1 MEAQELTGFYHIG
14 QRLYR
19 ELADRYEK
27 YAPEC
32 CWDCIELPEAALT
45 YSIDQGQ
52 VVDVQVFDVDDNEL
66 KHDFS
71 EVRFIRAMREW
82 NEVKYLPRRVI
93 PRRYRRRGFRKS
105 YSRSSISLKVSR

>member
-32 CWDCIELPEAALT
+32 YWDCIELPEAALT

-52 VVDVQVFDVDDNEL
+52 VVDVQVFDADDNEL

-71 EVRFIRAMREW
+71 EVRFIQAMREW
-82 NEVKYLPRRVI
+82 NDVEYRIFGRRLSSSLRKSI
-93 PRRYRRRGFRKS
+93 RRRMDESRKFNN
-105 YSRSSISLKVSR
+105 VSR

>member
-1 MEAQELTGFYHIG
+1 MEPVELTGFYHIG

-32 CWDCIELPEAALT
+32 YWDCIELPEVALT
-45 YSIDQGQ
+45 YEIELGQ
-52 VVDVQVFDVDDNEL
+52 VINVQVFDVDDNEL

-71 EVRFIRAMREW
+71 EVRFIQAMREW
-82 NEVKYLPRRVI
+82 NNVEYRTQPRLLG
-93 PRRYRRRGFRKS
+93 RRYRRRDNSRKFNQ
-105 YSRSSISLKVSR
+105 VSR

>member
-1 MEAQELTGFYHIG
+1 MKPVELTGFYHIG

-32 CWDCIELPEAALT
+32 FWDCIELPEAALT
-45 YSIDQGQ
+45 YSIESGQ

-71 EVRFIRAMREW
+71 EVRFIQAMREW
-82 NEVKYLPRRVI
+82 NEVEYL
-93 PRRYRRRGFRKS
+93 PRRYRRRGFRRS
-105 YSRSSISLKVSR
+105 YRRSSTSLSVSR